1 MARKKSA
8 GRMRVALALALIFG
22 PASLLVVIGLVSAR
36 SCEHSFKQL
45 PDLGP
50 VAEYSFTDVNGKK
63 RTSDDFK
70 GDIVLV
76 TTLQT
81 TCPNNCAISL
91 VFLNLQIF
99 QLAKNMEDKSVKIIS
114 FVTDENGEPVEDISA
129 VQAMLEDKIFEFDP
143 EIWILA
149 SGSAKEL
156 FDLKSEGR
164 ELLKEQGDEFYAG
177 QAYLET
183 MLLLDRSNHLR
194 MIRAGT
200 QEGMIR
206 EMKQHIALLQKQYD
220 VELHAKGPKK

>member
-36 SCEHSFKQL
+36 SCEHNFKQL

-50 VAEYSFTDVNGKK
+50 VAEYSFTDVNGNKK
-63 RTSDDFK
+63 TSKDYK

-76 TTLQT
+76 TTIQT

-149 SGSAKEL
+149 AGSAKDL

-164 ELLKEQGDEFYAG
+164 ELLKEHGDEFYAG
-177 QAYLET
+177 EAYLET

>member
-8 GRMRVALALALIFG
+8 GRIRVALALALIFG

-36 SCEHSFKQL
+36 SCEHKFKQL

-50 VAEYSFTDVNGKK
+50 VAEYSFTDVNGNK
-63 RTSDDFK
+63 RTSKDFE
-70 GDIVLV
+70 GDIVLA
-76 TTLQT
+76 TTIQT
-81 TCPNNCAISL
+81 TCPNDCAISL
-91 VFLNLQIF
+91 VILNLQVF

-114 FVTDENGEPVEDISA
+114 FVTDQNGDPVEDISH
-129 VQAMLEDKIFEFDP
+129 VQDMLEDRIFEFDP

-156 FDLKSEGR
+156 FDLKQGNR
-164 ELLKEQGDEFYAG
+164 ALLDETGDEFYAG

-183 MLLLDRSNHLR
+183 MLLIDRSNHLR

-220 VELHAKGPKK
+220 VEKHGKGRNK